1 MKREELLAIIND
13 SEKTAEEKRDAIMAL
28 NGADITR
35 ERDKAAKLEERITSL
50 EGDIVTANEAAGKHS
65 DYDAVVKE
73 RDELLAEKAD
83 RGMQDRFAAV
93 LGGQKPK
100 NEYTKAGLYA
110 AFKEALASEESKDKT
125 DADILAGI
133 VGDKSGE
140 LFENPVRISMS
151 GVNPNVNAGTDDV
164 KAYMDEM
171 YKNNPFYSPTN

>member
-50 EGDIVTANEAAGKHS
+50 EGDIATANEAAGKHS
-65 DYDAVVKE
+65 DY
-73 RDELLAEKAD
+73 DELLAEKAD